1 MMSIE
6 NIALKNDAQPL
17 DFIDKMAKKLI
28 ISFLNNMQNGH
39 LTFEEPAGQFHL
51 GNINADLHGKIIIND
66 ASCYSKMLLGGS
78 IGAGEAYMQGLWSS
92 PDLTK
97 VIQVLAREQAVLDKL
112 EKRFARFMAIPSWVY
127 HKARKNTQSGSKKN
141 ILEHY
146 DLGNDMYQ
154 EFLDKEMLYSSAI
167 YPHRDANLEQAQL
180 HKLKTICDRLDLKP
194 GETLLEIG
202 TGWGALA
209 IYAAKNYDV
218 QVTTTTISDA
228 QYDYAKAR
236 IEEMGLTEKITL
248 LKKDYRELPGQYD
261 KLVSIE
267 MIEAVGHE
275 YLASFF
281 ETCNKHL
288 KPHGKM
294 LIQAITISDQRYHS
308 YRKSVDFIQR
318 YIFPGGCLPSVSIMT
333 QNVTNKTDM
342 VVTGLHDIGQDYA
355 KTLNH
360 WHERFDGALDKVKK
374 LGYDD
379 TFIRLWKFYFSYCEG
394 AFLERR
400 ISTVHLI
407 AAKPDYREY

>member
-1 MMSIE
+1 MPAE
-6 NIALKNDAQPL
+6 NISLTNGDSSIGL
-17 DFIDKMAKKLI
+17 INKMAKKLI
-28 ISFLNNMQNGH
+28 ISFLGDMKNGY
-39 LTFEEPAGQFHL
+39 LTFEEGNQQFHL
-51 GNINADLHGKIIIND
+51 GNLQSELHAKIIIND
-66 ASCYSKMLLGGS
+66 VSCYAKMLLGGS
-78 IGAGEAYMQGLWSS
+78 IGAGEAYMQGLWTS

-97 VIQVLAREQAVLDKL
+97 VIQVLAREQVALDKL
-112 EKRFARFMAIPSWVY
+112 EKRFARFMAIPSWIY

-154 EFLDKEMLYSSAI
+154 QFLDKEMLYSSAI
-167 YPHRDANLEQAQL
+167 YPNQGADLEQAQL
-180 HKLKTICDRLDLKP
+180 HKLETICQRLDLKK

-209 IYAAKNYDV
+209 IYAAQNYAV
-218 QVTTTTISDA
+218 KVTTTTISDA
-228 QYDYAKAR
+228 QYDYTKAR
-236 IEEMGLTEKITL
+236 IEALGLTDNITL
-248 LKKDYRELPGQYD
+248 LKQDYRELTGEYD

-288 KPHGKM
+288 KSDGKM

-308 YRKSVDFIQR
+308 YRKGVDFIQR
-318 YIFPGGCLPSVSIMT
+318 YIFPGGCLPSVSVMT
-333 QNVTNKTDM
+333 NNVSNKTDM

-355 KTLNH
+355 RTLNH
-360 WHERFDGALDKVKK
+360 WHQRFDDALDKVKQ

-407 AAKPDYREY
+407 AAKPDYRAC

>member
-1 MMSIE
+1 MPTENLALTNSDSSIG
-6 NIALKNDAQPL
+6 L
-17 DFIDKMAKKLI
+17 FDKTAKKLI
-28 ISFLNNMQNGH
+28 ISFLGDMKNSY
-39 LTFEEPAGQFHL
+39 LTFEEQHEQFHL
-51 GNINADLHGKIIIND
+51 GNSQAKLHAKIIIHD
-66 ASCYSKMLLGGS
+66 LSCYTKMLLGGS
-78 IGAGEAYMQGLWSS
+78 IGAGEAYIQGLWSS

-97 VIQVLAREQAVLDKL
+97 VIQVLAREQSALDKL
-112 EKRFARFMAIPSWVY
+112 EKRFARFMAIPSWFY
-127 HKARKNTQSGSKKN
+127 HRARKNTQSGSKKN

-146 DLGNDMYQ
+146 DLGNDMYEQ
-154 EFLDKEMLYSSAI
+154 FLDKEMLYSSAI
-167 YPHRDANLEQAQL
+167 YPDNNADLEQAQL
-180 HKLKTICDRLDLKP
+180 HKLETICQRLDLKA

-209 IYAAKNYDV
+209 IYAAQHYDV

-228 QYDYAKAR
+228 QYDYTKAR
-236 IEEMGLTEKITL
+236 VEALGLNDKITL
-248 LKKDYRELPGQYD
+248 LKKDYRQLEGQYD

-275 YLASFF
+275 YLSSFF

-308 YRKSVDFIQR
+308 YRKGVDFIQR
-318 YIFPGGCLPSVSIMT
+318 YIFPGGCLPSINVMTDKVS
-333 QNVTNKTDM
+333 NKTDM

-360 WHERFDGALDKVKK
+360 WHQRFDGALEKVKQ

-379 TFIRLWKFYFSYCEG
+379 NFIRLWKFYFSYCEG

-407 AAKPDYREY
+407 AAKPDYRDC